1 MKVPAVKM
9 HSHTCFVHRTIHLL
23 PCNVKLQVLQK
34 LAACNMS
41 AQKRHSPSASQSSAT
56 KADVHLKRPTLKG
69 LINPRI
75 IGQSVSERQEQTR
88 AIAPRQTHASGDHPN
103 MIKSCM
109 SSRERRQSCPPLT
122 SQTS

>member
-56 KADVHLKRPTLKG
+56 KADVHLKRPTTKATMNRNEG
-69 LINPRI
+69 PDQPTNHRK
-75 IGQSVSERQEQTR
+75 ERLRETR
-88 AIAPRQTHASGDHPN
+88 AD
-103 MIKSCM
+103 KSYCPQANAC
-109 SSRERRQSCPPLT
+109 ER
-122 SQTS
+122 